1 MYAIQAEGIRK
12 KYDQFQLG
20 ELSFAI
26 PEGSI
31 VGIIGENGSG
41 KTTTMKAI
49 LGLIHVDG
57 GSIQIFGKERGNQD
71 SSWKEQI
78 GVVLDTC
85 RFPDN
90 MTASQVGKM
99 MAQIYKTWDK
109 DRYMRYLKQFSL
121 PPDKRV
127 KEYSRGMGMKLTLA
141 VALSHDSRLLILDE
155 ATSGLDPMIRNE
167 ILALFLDFVQEE
179 NHTIFLS
186 SHITSDVEK
195 VADYIMVIHEG
206 KLLLYENKDTILYE
220 YGIIKCPKRYKEQ
233 LSHLDSIGMKENPH
247 NLEILVRN
255 RNISIPEGAVMDPVS
270 LEEVLI
276 FLTREGSEEK

>member
-12 KYDQFQLG
+12 KYNQFQLG
-20 ELSFAI
+20 ELSFSI

-31 VGIIGENGSG
+31 VGFIGENGSG

-49 LGLIHVDG
+49 LGLIHMDA
-57 GSIQIFGKERGNQD
+57 GSVQIFGKERD
-71 SSWKEQI
+71 DRDCTWKEHI
-78 GVVLDTC
+78 GVVFDTC

-90 MTASQVGKM
+90 MTACQVGKM
-99 MAQIYKTWDK
+99 MAQMYKTWDK
-109 DRYMRYLKQFSL
+109 EKYMRYLQQFSIS
-121 PPDKRV
+121 PDKRV

-155 ATSGLDPMIRNE
+155 ATSGLDPVIRNE
-167 ILALFLDFVQEE
+167 ILDLFLDFVQEE

-195 VADYIMVIHEG
+195 VADYILVIHEG